1 MQAAKDALGV
11 GGVAGTLGGVG
22 KWAEH
27 LSVGPCTHHE
37 HMQGC
42 PGPGEEQSEE
52 KKRTAGD
59 RDLCLHPLL
68 SPLSPV
74 D

>member
-1 MQAAKDALGV
+1 M
-11 GGVAGTLGGVG
+11 LGGVG

-37 HMQGC
+37 HMHGC

-52 KKRTAGD
+52 EDSR
-59 RDLCLHPLL
+59 R
-68 SPLSPV
+68 S
-74 D
+74 